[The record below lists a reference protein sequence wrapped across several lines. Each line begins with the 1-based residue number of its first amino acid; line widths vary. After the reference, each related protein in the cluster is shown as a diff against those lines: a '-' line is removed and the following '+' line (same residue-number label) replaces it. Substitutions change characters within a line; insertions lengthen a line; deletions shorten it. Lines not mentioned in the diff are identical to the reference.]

1 MKRWMM
7 ILGVFVILIG
17 AGLAAGC
24 GKSEVSTIPLT
35 ISEPLDETI
44 VYSADLVVKGQTEP
58 DAVVSVNEVVVDV
71 AADGK
76 FSTTLMLEE
85 GPNLIEVVA
94 SDFEGNEGSASITVI
109 YVKQ

>member
-1 MKRWMM
+1 MKKWMM
-7 ILGVFVILIG
+7 ISGVFIILLG
-17 AGLAAGC
+17 AVLAVGC
-24 GKSEVSTIPLT
+24 GKSTSLLT
-35 ISEPLDETI
+35 ISEPQDETI

-76 FSTTLMLEE
+76 FSTTITLEE

-94 SDFEGNEGSASITVI
+94 SDFEGNEESASVTVI